1 MQKFNLKP
9 VLSVVCILFIITI
22 ILNIYQIRQNHR
34 LNQGL
39 ISATNEIKE
48 KQTLRVREKEV
59 RNQLDVQFYEIITA
73 LKNCDIPRLKDMI
86 NDNINIIDNELV
98 IEDGIKDSLL
108 ILPIAE
114 KDFIQEK
121 GEPSLS
127 IPREGYYFRQRYFN
141 LEDNG
146 NKFSTA
152 YEIHIEGKDTVD
164 VCYVEFVLS
173 NGEWKL
179 SSIAIDIG

>member
-22 ILNIYQIRQNHR
+22 ILYIYQIERNHL
-34 LNQGL
+34 LNQRL
-39 ISATNEIKE
+39 IAAANEIKE
-48 KQTLRVREKEV
+48 KETFHLKEKEI
-59 RNQLDVQFYEIITA
+59 RNQLDVQFYEIISA

-98 IEDGIKDSLL
+98 IENGIKDSLL

-127 IPREGYYFRQRYFN
+127 IPRKGYYFRQRYFN

-173 NGEWKL
+173 NEKWKL
-179 SSIAIDIG
+179 CNIAIDIG